1 MIKILGNVIC
11 LVEDKPLS
19 KFKPHSYCC
28 VFYAGHLYSMSSNI
42 CSGWEGTPDNKT
54 YDYATMTE
62 MNGTDTFHTSVTS
75 CYKVIAIQSE
85 KISKRF
91 GIKPLSNTE
100 VKVLQKIFLMEKI
113 SKQPKKELNIVFEL

>member
-19 KFKPHSYCC
+19 KFKPHKYCC
-28 VFYAGHLYSMSSNI
+28 VFYAGQLYAMSSSI

-54 YDYATMTE
+54 YCNATMVE
-62 MNGTDTFHTSVTS
+62 MNDTNTFHTSVTS
-75 CYKVIAIQSE
+75 CYKVVAIQSE

-91 GIKPLSNTE
+91 GIKSLSNTE
-100 VKVLQKIFLMEKI
+100 VRVLQKILIMEKI
-113 SKQPKKELNIVFEL
+113 LNQPKKELNIVFEL